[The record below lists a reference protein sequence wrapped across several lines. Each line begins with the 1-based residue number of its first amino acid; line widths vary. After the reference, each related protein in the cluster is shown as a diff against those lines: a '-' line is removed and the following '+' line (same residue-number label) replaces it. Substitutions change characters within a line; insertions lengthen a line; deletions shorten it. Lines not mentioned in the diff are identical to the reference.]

1 MLEDNKMKKIY
12 QAPQVNKV
20 IYTSDIM
27 EGQMSSQSIGVK
39 GNVTGEGNED
49 GTWGFEGD
57 GNYHIDSK
65 RNGRFWDDEY

>member
-1 MLEDNKMKKIY
+1 MKKIY

-27 EGQMSSQSIGVK
+27 EGQMTSQSIGVDGK
-39 GNVTGEGNED
+39 GDNTVNTGTGPD
-49 GTWGFEGD
+49 LDSGFGGD

-65 RNGRFWDDEY
+65 TSGRFWDDEY

>member
-1 MLEDNKMKKIY
+1 MKKIY

-20 IYTSDIM
+20 LYTSDIM

>member
-1 MLEDNKMKKIY
+1 MKKIY

-65 RNGRFWDDEY
+65 TSGRFWDDEY